1 MPLDYIHIS
10 LLSVVIFL
18 TIGFFLRSSYLIRQ
32 NAKNLDFLQRSLDEG
47 GVRIVHKID
56 LVDRQL
62 QDMGMDIKDLN
73 VRTNIVET
81 RLEERNAALLLSA
94 TVAPPAFPH
103 MAPKRGRPRK
113 NPEE

>member
-1 MPLDYIHIS
+1 MT
-10 LLSVVIFL
+10 V
-18 TIGFFLRSSYLIRQ
+18 GFFLRSSYLIRQ

-47 GVRIVHKID
+47 QLKLTHKIE

-94 TVAPPAFPH
+94 TVAPPALSH
-103 MAPKRGRPRK
+103 TGAKRGRPRK
-113 NPEE
+113 NIEEQ